1 MNRGSRPAG
10 AIALGVAAGALAA
23 GAAMAPAP
31 ARPMAAQGAR
41 EWVRAEVRP
50 PSFDTGALYDP
61 RGVAAAPGGAL
72 YVADA
77 GHDRIA
83 VVDDTGTILRAFGR
97 RGNGPGR
104 FDTPA
109 DVAVDVAR
117 DRVYVADLAN
127 RRLSVLTL
135 AGTPVDQWMTAGPDV
150 AFVPSSVAVA
160 PGTGDVYVVSD
171 VPHRVDRFGAD
182 GTWYGGWGGEGSG
195 PGQLLGPQGIAVHP
209 DGRVLVADFRNARLQ
224 AFSATGE
231 FLVERPLLGIRDVA
245 VSEDGARIYALHNA
259 PGGFG
264 DRDYVTVFAADLA
277 VELETFAAASLPF
290 EDSFRPAGSL
300 AVTDAGR
307 LALSTAFGPRRM
319 HGVRQYAPQPG
330 GSWSLAAATVADPL
344 AFGGFL
350 EPTGLATGPDGS
362 LYLTEGTTD
371 VTRHYAPDGAFR
383 GILTNARGDELA
395 VGPSGDL
402 YLVSTTADVVLH
414 KVAADGT
421 PVWSKPCDCLSG
433 IGVAVAGGRV
443 FATSAMTR
451 SLMAFEDGPA
461 PDPLA
466 AFPFPDPTY
475 AWPLDV
481 ASGPDGLLYAA
492 GGETGTIAVLDP
504 ATGNE
509 RRRWTVEGGGAE
521 RITVGPDGTVFALL
535 FDGTIGAWTGAGAPV
550 ARWSVE
556 PVPGAAVAMPGDLA
570 AGPAGRL
577 YVLDE
582 ATSAVLVY
590 EARDVVATPTPPP
603 TAEPPCVATTGKTA
617 LPGQVVLGQQ
627 VTLAL
632 ELDLVC
638 SGGRLP
644 ESDIVMVI
652 DRSNSMAGEN
662 LAAAKS
668 AALGFAT
675 APQLDLGRN
684 RLGLVSFSDIISL
697 DQPLTTDVDA
707 MTRAIEGVHYSG
719 ATELAGAMR
728 TTWLHLAE
736 SGRPGAVPV
745 VLLLTDGRPN
755 RDGQPYVEAFIA
767 AARARARGAI
777 VYTIGLGT
785 NIAADLLT
793 QMAGS
798 STRFFAAPTA
808 GELAPIYEELSETVG
823 GVVARDVEIVD
834 TLSDDVDYV
843 AGSASDGGQAAGKDV
858 RWTVG
863 AINAGRVTRTLRV
876 TPNRI
881 GRIATNVQ
889 AVARYTA
896 DGVAY
901 EAPFPVPEVEVVPV
915 PTATPTPTMHYAYL
929 PFLSNYYCERKDPLL
944 GADVVMVLDTSS
956 SMQGEKLAAAVA
968 ATRSFIR
975 LTDSRRDWV
984 GLVTFDGD
992 ARLLH
997 PLTPNQALLEA
1008 RLDTVTTGVGTR
1020 IDLGLQEAVRELGYR
1035 SREGSQRVIILLS
1048 DGYPSDGR
1056 DRAQAIAAS
1065 AKQQGV
1071 VLFAI
1076 GLGDDVDRALLE
1088 GMASIASYFH
1098 SPTPAEL
1105 DEIYR
1110 RLAREIP
1117 CR

>member
-1 MNRGSRPAG
+1 MNRGSRLAG
-10 AIALGVAAGALAA
+10 AIASGVAVGTLVAFAAL
-23 GAAMAPAP
+23 APAP
-31 ARPMAAQGAR
+31 ARPLAAQSAR
-41 EWVRAEVRP
+41 EWARTEVRS

-61 RGVAAAPGGAL
+61 RGVASAPGGQL
-72 YVADA
+72 FVADA

-83 VVDDTGTILRAFGR
+83 VVDEAGTIVRAFGR

-104 FDTPA
+104 FDTPS
-109 DVAVDVAR
+109 DVAVDVGR

-135 AGTPVDQWMTAGPDV
+135 AGTPVAQWMTAGPDV
-150 AFVPSSVAVA
+150 AFVPSAVAVA

-182 GTWYGGWGGEGSG
+182 GTWYGGWGGEGTG

-224 AFSATGE
+224 AFSATGA

-245 VSEDGARIYALHNA
+245 VSGDGSRIYALHNA

-264 DRDYVTVFAADLA
+264 DRDYVTVFASDLA
-277 VELETFAAASLPF
+277 VEIETFAAASLPF
-290 EDSFRPAGSL
+290 EDSYRPAGAL

-307 LALSTAFGPRRM
+307 LALSTAFGPRRL

-330 GSWSLAAATVADPL
+330 GTWSLAASTVADPL

-350 EPTGLATGPDGS
+350 DPTALATGPDGS
-362 LYLTEGTTD
+362 LYLTEAAQD

-383 GILTNARGDELA
+383 GILANARGDELA
-395 VGPSGDL
+395 VGPAGDL

-414 KVAADGT
+414 KVTADGS

-461 PDPLA
+461 PDPVA
-466 AFPFPDPTY
+466 AIPFSDPTY

-481 ASGPDGLLYAA
+481 AAGPDGQLYAA
-492 GGETGTIAVLDP
+492 GGETGTIVAIDP

-521 RITVGPDGTVFALL
+521 RIAVSPEGTVFALL
-535 FDGTIGAWTGAGAPV
+535 FDGTVGAWSAAGAPI
-550 ARWSVE
+550 ARWAIE
-556 PVPGAAVAMPGDLA
+556 PVPGSTVAMPGDLA
-570 AGPAGRL
+570 AGPGERL

-582 ATSAVLVY
+582 VSSAVLVY
-590 EARDVVATPTPPP
+590 EPRALAATPTPPP
-603 TAEPPCVATTGKTA
+603 TAEPPCVATTAKTA
-617 LPGQVVLGQQ
+617 LPGQIVLGQQ
-627 VTLAL
+627 ATVAL

-662 LAAAKS
+662 LSAAKS

-697 DQPLTTDVDA
+697 DQALTTDVAA
-707 MTRAIEGVHYSG
+707 MTRAIGDVHYSG

-728 TTWLHLAE
+728 TSWLHLAVD
-736 SGRPGAVPV
+736 GRSGAVPII
-745 VLLLTDGRPN
+745 LMMTDGRPN
-755 RDGQPYVEAFIA
+755 REGQPYVEAFIA
-767 AARARARGAI
+767 AARARARGAV

-808 GELAPIYEELSETVG
+808 GELAPIYAELSETVG

-834 TLSDDVDYV
+834 TLGDDVEYV
-843 AGSASDGGQAAGKDV
+843 PGSASDDGQLSGRDI
-858 RWTVG
+858 RWTLG

-876 TPNRI
+876 TPSRV
-881 GRIATNVQ
+881 GRIATNLR
-889 AVARYTA
+889 AVARYSA

-901 EAPFPVPEVEVVPV
+901 EATFPVPEIEVLPV
-915 PTATPTPTMHYAYL
+915 PTATPTPIRHYAYL
-929 PFLSNYYCERKDPLL
+929 PFLSNYYCERKDPLI

-956 SMQGEKLAAAVA
+956 SMQGEKISAAVA

-984 GLVTFDGD
+984 GLVTFDGT
-992 ARLLH
+992 AKLLH
-997 PLTPNQALLEA
+997 PLTPNQALLES
-1008 RLDTVTTGVGTR
+1008 RLDTIALGVGTR

-1071 VLFAI
+1071 TLFAI
-1076 GLGDDVDRALLE
+1076 GLGEDVDRALLE
-1088 GMASIASYFH
+1088 GMASVASYFH